1 MNENSSKIK
10 KYFQKAPK
18 RAFWEITKTVFK
30 EEKNACVLTY
40 LEEKEDEKK
49 KLFLA
54 EAQKHIKRFKA
65 VLPKLRKKVKPL
77 ASKG

>member
-1 MNENSSKIK
+1 MAAQKLSRRKKIANENSSKIK

-40 LEEKEDEKK
+40 LEKNEDEKK
-49 KLFLA
+49 RYF
-54 EAQKHIKRFKA
+54 
-65 VLPKLRKKVKPL
+65 
-77 ASKG
+77 